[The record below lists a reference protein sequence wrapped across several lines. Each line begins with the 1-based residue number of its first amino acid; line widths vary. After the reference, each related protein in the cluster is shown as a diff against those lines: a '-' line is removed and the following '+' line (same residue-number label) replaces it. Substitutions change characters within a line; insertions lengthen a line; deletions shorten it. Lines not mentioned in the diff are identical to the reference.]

1 MKRTFSFSP
10 SELGL
15 VLTGTA
21 LIAATYGL
29 VRLAY
34 GLILPD
40 VQSSI
45 DLDDAT
51 AGMISS
57 GASVAYCLG
66 AALGLGA
73 DRHPRRLVVAASATA
88 AGGSLAMALSPTV
101 AAFTPATVV
110 ASTGA
115 GLASPAM
122 VALVARGVDVEHRAT
137 AQAVV
142 NTGTGPGLVAVG
154 LLALTL
160 PHWRATM
167 VVAAVLTAL
176 AGLAVLRASGR
187 RRGATH
193 DAAHDA
199 GTDTAG
205 RTHARRWWL
214 PLTCAVMLGIASA
227 ATWTFGRVL
236 MVAGGTSA
244 TSSTV
249 AWIAIGVG
257 GAVAALTAG
266 AVDRLSAPA
275 AWSLS
280 LVGVGAA
287 TAGLTLTSGSAVAA
301 VGAVV
306 TCALFGWS
314 FVAATSALIAWGA
327 DVSPGRAGA
336 ATAAF
341 FVALVVGQAI
351 GSTVLGA
358 AADVVGLAGAFWLA
372 AVTGLAAAAA
382 PALGRLEGGQSKS
395 SRASIS
401 SRVEPEA

>member
-1 MKRTFSFSP
+1 MKRTLSFGP
-10 SELGL
+10 TELPL
-15 VLTGTA
+15 VVTGTA

-40 VQSSI
+40 VQASI
-45 DLDDAT
+45 GLDDT
-51 AGMISS
+51 LAGMISS

-73 DRHPRRLVVAASATA
+73 DPHPRRLVVAASITA

-101 AAFTPATVV
+101 SAFAPATVV
-110 ASTGA
+110 ASMGA

-122 VALVARGVDVEHRAT
+122 VALVARGVERGRQAT

-154 LLALTL
+154 ILALLL
-160 PHWRATM
+160 PHWRTTM
-167 VVAAVLTAL
+167 FVAAVLTAL
-176 AGLAVLRASGR
+176 AGIAVLRSSSR
-187 RRGATH
+187 RPGPAPAAREGAP
-193 DAAHDA
+193 AATEA
-199 GTDTAG
+199 L
-205 RTHARRWWL
+205 RWWL
-214 PLTCAVMLGIASA
+214 PMTCAVLLGITSA

-236 MVAGGTSA
+236 MVGEGASSST
-244 TSSTV
+244 STV

-266 AVDRLSAPA
+266 SLDRLSTPA

-280 LVGVGAA
+280 LVCVSLA
-287 TAGLTLTSGSAVAA
+287 TAGLALVAGSGVVG
-301 VGAVV
+301 VGATGAV
-306 TCALFGWS
+306 TACALFGWS

-327 DVSPGRAGA
+327 DVSPSRAGA

-351 GSTVLGA
+351 GSAVLGT
-358 AADVVGLAGAFWLA
+358 AADTVGLPGAFWLA
-372 AVTGLAAAAA
+372 AGTGLVAAVAST
-382 PALGRLEGGQSKS
+382 PARLEHDQSKS

>member
-1 MKRTFSFSP
+1 MA
-10 SELGL
+10 L
-15 VLTGTA
+15 VAAGTA

-40 VQSSI
+40 VQDSMG
-45 DLDDAT
+45 LDDTT

-73 DRHPRRLVVAASATA
+73 DRHPRRLVVAASVTA
-88 AGGSLAMALSPTV
+88 AGGSLAMALSLTV
-101 AAFTPATVV
+101 SAFAPATVV
-110 ASTGA
+110 ASMGA

-122 VALVARGVDVEHRAT
+122 VALVARGIDTSRRAT

-154 LLALTL
+154 VLALL
-160 PHWRATM
+160 VPHWRATM
-167 VVAAVLTAL
+167 LVAAVLTAL
-176 AGLAVLRASGR
+176 AGFAVLRSSGPASG
-187 RRGATH
+187 T
-193 DAAHDA
+193 AHDPSPESS
-199 GTDTAG
+199 T
-205 RTHARRWWL
+205 RSHLPRWWV
-214 PLTCAVMLGIASA
+214 PLTCAALLGIASA

-236 MVAGGTSA
+236 LVAEGAGATTS
-244 TSSTV
+244 TI

-266 AVDRLSAPA
+266 ALDRLGARA
-275 AWSLS
+275 AWSLD
-280 LVGVGAA
+280 LAGVSAA
-287 TAGLTLTSGSAVAA
+287 TAGLALAASSDVVGPVA
-301 VGAVV
+301 VGAVLA
-306 TCALFGWS
+306 CALFGWS

-327 DVSPGRAGA
+327 DVSPSRAGG

-358 AADVVGLAGAFWLA
+358 VAGGIGLAGAFWLA
-372 AVTGLAAAAA
+372 ALTAALAAVG
-382 PALGRLEGGQSKS
+382 PTLGRLDADQSKS
-395 SRASIS
+395 RSASIS